1 MESSSEIYK
10 NTTQKNPE
18 IMWPYF
24 TCNNIA
30 YNVRKGLILS
40 LNSTHSTYYGTN
52 SVYFW
57 GLLIWNNVP
66 RDVKSSKSVSE
77 LRTLEILNADVQYV
91 VRLIY
96 TLNLCCE
103 ITKVSYK
110 NNYFPSCDKIHPKR
124 YTFLLCFTYIME
136 STVIT
141 ILNMTLSAILLFHD
155 FVGVY

>member
-1 MESSSEIYK
+1 MESSLVSIHQRHLRFLVPEIYK
-10 NTTQKNPE
+10 NTTQKNHE

-30 YNVRKGLILS
+30 YNVRKGPILT
-40 LNSTHSTYYGTN
+40 LDSTHSTYYGTN

-57 GLLIWNNVP
+57 GSLIWNNVP

-96 TLNLCCE
+96 TLNFCCE
-103 ITKVSYK
+103 ITKSIMM
-110 NNYFPSCDKIHPKR
+110 KITTFHP
-124 YTFLLCFTYIME
+124 
-136 STVIT
+136 VIKS
-141 ILNMTLSAILLFHD
+141 ILNDIRFFHVLLISWSLQL
-155 FVGVY
+155 